1 MIEQQPGIDLYYV
14 RIPNGQEFGPADRS
28 TILAWETQGRVNDT
42 CQIRSQDGGELIGF
56 ALWKQDS
63 YATPVPTSS
72 PTGSPRYSSANVYG
86 DQIGR
91 VVVPANQSVAPAR
104 SRATTVLIL
113 GICSWLSCVT
123 FFASPVCALFA
134 IGFGIA
140 ELGRI
145 KRGEINSDER
155 HIVWIGIVLGVANL
169 LFVVIFTVFGL
180 IAAFIP

>member
-1 MIEQQPGIDLYYV
+1 MIEPQPGTDLYYV

-42 CQIRSQDGGELIGF
+42 CQIRSQDEGKLIDF
-56 ALWKQDS
+56 SLWKQDG

-72 PTGSPRYSSANVYG
+72 PTGLPRYSSANVYG

-91 VVVPANQSVAPAR
+91 VEVPANQSVVVAR

-123 FFASPVCALFA
+123 LFAAPVCALIA
-134 IGFGIA
+134 IAFGVT

-145 KRGEINSDER
+145 KRGEISSNER

-169 LFVVIFTVFGL
+169 LFVVIFAVCGL
-180 IAAFIP
+180 IAALIP